1 MTEGVI
7 GSEIVVARADILGP
21 VAQELIGELNA
32 EMTRLYPEPGATHFR
47 LDPDEVAEGNG
58 AFLVAF
64 RAGRPVG
71 CGAVR
76 RIEPDT
82 GEIKRM
88 YVRPE
93 ERGRGIS
100 RVILA
105 ALEDQARSLGLSRVV
120 LETGTRQHEAIG
132 LYERAGY
139 TRIPPYGEYIS
150 SSATSVCYSREL

>member
-1 MTEGVI
+1 MSRDVI
-7 GSEIVVARADILGP
+7 GSEIVVERRDIRDP
-21 VAQELIGELNA
+21 VAGELIGELNA
-32 EMTRLYPEPGATHFR
+32 ELTELYPEPGATHFR
-47 LDPDEVAEGNG
+47 LDPDEVAEGQG

-76 RIEPDT
+76 RIEPGT

-88 YVRPE
+88 YVRRE

-105 ALEDQARSLGLSRVV
+105 ALEDQARALGLSRVV

-132 LYERAGY
+132 LYERTGY
-139 TRIPPYGEYIS
+139 TRIPPWGEYVD
-150 SSATSVCYSREL
+150 SSATSVCFAKEL